1 MSANRDRRRFTIED
15 AFEEETDDAIRVYG
29 STTERSPLKPKVRN
43 NGTIPEDSIVVRID
57 NAEPRSPVP
66 LKSPDDVSLTPTTH
80 IGLSISILKCDSVF
94 IAVLNLP
101 VSLKFGL
108 EFSSQCKHGRISSGY
123 AFIFRYRISR

>member
-66 LKSPDDVSLTPTTH
+66 LKSPDDVSLTRQLRTSSRLLTSSNAT
-80 IGLSISILKCDSVF
+80 LFL
-94 IAVLNLP
+94 L
-101 VSLKFGL
+101 VST
-108 EFSSQCKHGRISSGY
+108 SGP
-123 AFIFRYRISR
+123 FL

>member
-80 IGLSISILKCDSVF
+80 IFPSISILEYGYLF
-94 IAVLNLP
+94 FAVHEWP
-101 VSLKFGL
+101 VSLNLGL
-108 EFSSQCKHGRISSGY
+108 NILSQCKHWCI
-123 AFIFRYRISR
+123 